1 MTLPDNHLSLAYQE
15 MLCLAIKCRNE
26 AQLPTLLGVV
36 FKLLMGQSETIAE
49 AYNLQKNLA

>member
-1 MTLPDNHLSLAYQE
+1 MTLPDNHLNFDYQE
-15 MLCLAIKCRNE
+15 MSCLAMKCRNE

>member
-1 MTLPDNHLSLAYQE
+1 MTLPDNRLNPAYQE
-15 MLCLAIKCRNE
+15 MSCLAMKCRNE
-26 AQLPTLLGVV
+26 APLPTLLGVE

>member
-1 MTLPDNHLSLAYQE
+1 MTLPDNRLNSAYQE
-15 MLCLAIKCRNE
+15 MSYLAMKCRNE

-36 FKLLMGQSETIAE
+36 FKLLMGQSEAIAE